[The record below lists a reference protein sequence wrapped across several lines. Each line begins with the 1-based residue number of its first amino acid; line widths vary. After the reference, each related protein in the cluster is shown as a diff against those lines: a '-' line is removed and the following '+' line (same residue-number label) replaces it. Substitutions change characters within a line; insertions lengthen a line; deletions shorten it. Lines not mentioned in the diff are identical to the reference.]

1 MTFWADSRPIR
12 RAIRPSSS
20 GNAFQTAAKRRRGSG
35 ENESLSSL
43 ASRSYCPSEKP
54 MSDSISASVAMP
66 EAAKTAT
73 SPRSA
78 APLGP
83 LSTGGFNKN
92 GKIHR
97 FGIILI
103 SCQRRRSCSST
114 ESRWSM
120 RSSGAGGSQARPSPA
135 GASSSKA
142 ISRGGVEPLGQFHCG
157 ERGAADAAGLFDQF
171 ADAAARGRR
180 FAPPFRRSAD
190 PAELL
195 LGLPQGPGR
204 LLAEEAAEAP
214 LQIGPA
220 GIAQT
225 PVIAAAIAGDG
236 GGVAVRIIDTR
247 GSLERLE
254 NFYGRVLIDVPG
266 GLLIFA
272 GSCGIEPRAEAFF
285 DDFARLRIHTGED
298 TCRIAGPGGLHRF
311 V

>member
-66 EAAKTAT
+66 EAAKLLQHGEPVVDALFRRGRI
-73 SPRSA
+73 PGA
-78 APLGP
+78 AV
-83 LSTGGFNKN
+83 
-92 GKIHR
+92 
-97 FGIILI
+97 
-103 SCQRRRSCSST
+103 
-114 ESRWSM
+114 
-120 RSSGAGGSQARPSPA
+120 AGGSQLIEGHLTRAADAEQDA
-135 GASSSKA
+135 GDGDHLVEAGGTAEVVEDAAQQA
-142 ISRGGVEPLGQFHCG
+142 IPPGGVEPLGQFHCG